1 VGRRNVS
8 VLKVVCYELSER
20 RSVRN
25 GKGATVDRR
34 GHTTENVAVNGSWG
48 TDVAVEPAN
57 HLEGE
62 PIRVI
67 IDNRVDY
74 PAQVGDC
81 GRVATGVFRVRRVV
95 WRATGGS
102 IDRCLE
108 VIDDVANRV
117 GNVGMVEEHFDSA
130 HGWRWR

>member
-1 VGRRNVS
+1 MGRQNVS
-8 VLKVVCYELSER
+8 VLKVVRNEAPDR

-74 PAQVGDC
+74 PAQVRDC

-95 WRATGGS
+95 
-102 IDRCLE
+102 
-108 VIDDVANRV
+108 
-117 GNVGMVEEHFDSA
+117 
-130 HGWRWR
+130 